1 MSCLVIFGF
10 VESGD
15 YHPRWR
21 VHAPYTSMS
30 AADYLK
36 LFMLM
41 GIAVGLVLNRR
52 LAHSSVVLRL
62 ENERYVEETDRM
74 FGVED

>member
-1 MSCLVIFGF
+1 
-10 VESGD
+10 
-15 YHPRWR
+15 
-21 VHAPYTSMS
+21 MS

-52 LAHSSVVLRL
+52 VARSGVALRL
-62 ENERYVEETDRM
+62 EIERYTEETDRI